1 MGLGASAADGD
12 DPIRI
17 VTEDFDKIRFA
28 ANGQAFTIAYAP
40 EGTEIPAPPTAGD
53 VASVSEDLGVPAGQH
68 PGFGRAA
75 QRHHAGRQR
84 ARREHPGRDGAR
96 RRLDEHH
103 DRTRSGHRRLDAHRR
118 RHDHDRSRRRVKAVI
133 LVGGFGTRL
142 RPLTL
147 TTPKNLLPV
156 VHTPMV
162 ERVVAHLA
170 QHGVTEAVLS
180 LGYKPDTFLEAYP
193 DGDCAGVALTYAVE
207 DEPLD
212 TAGAI
217 RFAAGEAGID
227 ERFVV
232 VNGDVLTDLDVTR
245 LVRFHDASGAEGTIA
260 LHTVEDPS
268 RYGVVVTDVA
278 GQVEA
283 FVEKP
288 SRDDAPSL
296 RINAG
301 TYVFEPSVLGRIP
314 VGRPVSVERETFPAM
329 VESSSLYALDGDA
342 YWIDAGTPETY
353 LQANLD
359 LLAADDIAV
368 HPEASVSD
376 SAHIER
382 SVIGAGAVIGDEA
395 TLTEALVL
403 AGATIEPGARVH
415 RSIVGPGA
423 VIRAGA
429 ELLDLT
435 VIGDHV
441 DIEPDAR
448 LTSERIP
455 QDVE

>member
-1 MGLGASAADGD
+1 
-12 DPIRI
+12 
-17 VTEDFDKIRFA
+17 
-28 ANGQAFTIAYAP
+28 
-40 EGTEIPAPPTAGD
+40 
-53 VASVSEDLGVPAGQH
+53 
-68 PGFGRAA
+68 
-75 QRHHAGRQR
+75 
-84 ARREHPGRDGAR
+84 
-96 RRLDEHH
+96 
-103 DRTRSGHRRLDAHRR
+103 
-118 RHDHDRSRRRVKAVI
+118 VKAVI

-156 VHTPMV
+156 VHRPMV

-180 LGYKPDTFLEAYP
+180 LGYKPDAFLDVFP
-193 DGDCAGVALTYAVE
+193 DGSCAGVAMTYAVE
-207 DEPLD
+207 EEPLD

-227 ERFVV
+227 DRFVV

-288 SRDDAPSL
+288 TREEAPSTQ
-296 RINAG
+296 INAG
-301 TYVFEPSVLGRIP
+301 TYVFEPSVLGRIAA
-314 VGRPVSVERETFPAM
+314 GRRVSVERETFPAM
-329 VESSSLYALDGDA
+329 VESGSLYALDGNA
-342 YWIDAGTPETY
+342 YWVDAGTPGTY

-359 LLAADDIAV
+359 LLAADDADVHADAV
-368 HPEASVSD
+368 VAD
-376 SAHIER
+376 TAHIER
-382 SVIGAGAVIGDEA
+382 SVVGAGATIGDEA
-395 TLTEALVL
+395 TLTEAVVL
-403 AGATIEPGARVH
+403 AGATIEAGARIH
-415 RSIVGPGA
+415 RSIVGPRA
-423 VIRAGA
+423 VIRSGA

-435 VIGDHV
+435 VIGDRI

-448 LTSERIP
+448 LTNERVP
-455 QDVE
+455 QDT

>member
-1 MGLGASAADGD
+1 M
-12 DPIRI
+12 
-17 VTEDFDKIRFA
+17 
-28 ANGQAFTIAYAP
+28 
-40 EGTEIPAPPTAGD
+40 
-53 VASVSEDLGVPAGQH
+53 
-68 PGFGRAA
+68 
-75 QRHHAGRQR
+75 
-84 ARREHPGRDGAR
+84 
-96 RRLDEHH
+96 
-103 DRTRSGHRRLDAHRR
+103 
-118 RHDHDRSRRRVKAVI
+118 KAVV

-156 VHTPMV
+156 VHVPMV

-170 QHGVTEAVLS
+170 SHGVTEAVLS
-180 LGYKPDTFLEAYP
+180 MGYKPDTFRAAYP
-193 DGDCAGVALTYAVE
+193 DGVCAGVDLTYAVE

-217 RFAAGEAGID
+217 RFAAAEAGID

-260 LHTVEDPS
+260 LHEVEDPS

-278 GQVEA
+278 GRVEA

-288 SRDDAPSL
+288 DREDAPSL
-296 RINAG
+296 EINAG
-301 TYVFEPSVLGRIP
+301 TYVFEPSVLARIP
-314 VGRPVSVERETFPAM
+314 VGRRVSVERETFPAM
-329 VESSSLYALDGDA
+329 VEAGTLYALAGDA
-342 YWIDAGTPETY
+342 YWVDAGTPATY

-359 LLAADDIAV
+359 FIASGDAAV
-368 HPEASVSD
+368 HEDAKVSE

-382 SVIGAGAVIGDEA
+382 SVVGAGATIGDEV
-395 TLTEALVL
+395 TLTEAVVL
-403 AGATIEPGARVH
+403 EGATIETGARIH

-423 VIRAGA
+423 VVRAGA

-435 VIGDHV
+435 VIGDRI
-441 DIEPDAR
+441 DIEPAAR
-448 LTSERIP
+448 LTNERVP
-455 QDVE
+455 EDDD

>member
-1 MGLGASAADGD
+1 M
-12 DPIRI
+12 
-17 VTEDFDKIRFA
+17 
-28 ANGQAFTIAYAP
+28 
-40 EGTEIPAPPTAGD
+40 
-53 VASVSEDLGVPAGQH
+53 
-68 PGFGRAA
+68 
-75 QRHHAGRQR
+75 
-84 ARREHPGRDGAR
+84 
-96 RRLDEHH
+96 
-103 DRTRSGHRRLDAHRR
+103 
-118 RHDHDRSRRRVKAVI
+118 KAVV

-156 VHTPMV
+156 VHVPMV

-170 QHGVTEAVLS
+170 DHGVTEAVLS
-180 LGYKPDTFLEAYP
+180 LGYKPDTFLDAYP
-193 DGDCAGVALTYAVE
+193 DGTCAGVTLRYAVE

-245 LVRFHDASGAEGTIA
+245 LVRFHDASDAEGTIA

-288 SRDDAPSL
+288 AREDAPSL
-296 RINAG
+296 QINAG
-301 TYVFEPSVLGRIP
+301 TYVFESSVLGRIP
-314 VGRPVSVERETFPAM
+314 AGRPVSVERETFPAM
-329 VESSSLYALDGDA
+329 VESGSLFALEGNA
-342 YWIDAGTPETY
+342 YWLDAGTPETY

-359 LLAADDIAV
+359 LIAADGSEI
-368 HPEASVSD
+368 HPAAKVSD
-376 SAHIER
+376 TAHIER
-382 SVIGAGAVIGDEA
+382 SVVADGATIGDEA
-395 TLTEALVL
+395 TLTEAIVL
-403 AGATIEPGARVH
+403 AGATVEAGARIH

-423 VIRAGA
+423 VVREGA

-435 VIGDHV
+435 VIGDRV
-441 DIEPDAR
+441 DIEPGAR
-448 LTSERIP
+448 LTNERVP
-455 QDVE
+455 QDGD

>member
-1 MGLGASAADGD
+1 M
-12 DPIRI
+12 
-17 VTEDFDKIRFA
+17 
-28 ANGQAFTIAYAP
+28 
-40 EGTEIPAPPTAGD
+40 
-53 VASVSEDLGVPAGQH
+53 
-68 PGFGRAA
+68 
-75 QRHHAGRQR
+75 
-84 ARREHPGRDGAR
+84 
-96 RRLDEHH
+96 
-103 DRTRSGHRRLDAHRR
+103 
-118 RHDHDRSRRRVKAVI
+118 KAVI

-156 VHTPMV
+156 GHVPMV
-162 ERVVAHLA
+162 ERVIGHLA

-193 DGDCAGVALTYAVE
+193 DGTCAGVELHYAVE

-245 LVRFHDASGAEGTIA
+245 LIRFHDASGAEATIA

-283 FVEKP
+283 FIEKP
-288 SRDDAPSL
+288 PADEAPSNA
-296 RINAG
+296 INAG
-301 TYVFEPSVLGRIP
+301 TYVLEPSVLGRIP
-314 VGRPVSVERETFPAM
+314 VGRKVSVERETFPGL
-329 VESSSLYALDGDA
+329 VEDGSLYALDGNA
-342 YWIDAGTPETY
+342 YWLDAGTPETY

-359 LLAADDIAV
+359 LLPADGSSV
-368 HPEASVSD
+368 HPEAFVAD
-376 SAHIER
+376 SAHVER
-382 SVIGAGAVIGDEA
+382 SVIGAGASIGEDA
-395 TLTEALVL
+395 TLTEAVVL
-403 AGATIEPGARVH
+403 DGATIEAGARVH
-415 RSIVGPGA
+415 RSIVGAGA
-423 VIRAGA
+423 TVRAGA

-435 VIGDHV
+435 VIGADV
-441 DIEPDAR
+441 DIEPSAR
-448 LTSERIP
+448 LTGERVP
-455 QDVE
+455 ADS

>member
-1 MGLGASAADGD
+1 
-12 DPIRI
+12 
-17 VTEDFDKIRFA
+17 V
-28 ANGQAFTIAYAP
+28 
-40 EGTEIPAPPTAGD
+40 
-53 VASVSEDLGVPAGQH
+53 
-68 PGFGRAA
+68 RA
-75 QRHHAGRQR
+75 
-84 ARREHPGRDGAR
+84 
-96 RRLDEHH
+96 
-103 DRTRSGHRRLDAHRR
+103 
-118 RHDHDRSRRRVKAVI
+118 VV

-156 VHTPMV
+156 VHVPMV
-162 ERVVAHLA
+162 ERVVAHLSA
-170 QHGVTEAVLS
+170 HGVTEAVLS
-180 LGYKPDTFLEAYP
+180 LGYKPDTFRDAYP
-193 DGDCAGVALTYAVE
+193 DSTCAGVALRYAVE

-232 VNGDVLTDLDVTR
+232 VNGDVLTDLDVSR

-278 GQVEA
+278 GRVEA

-288 SRDDAPSL
+288 PRDEAPSL
-296 RINAG
+296 QINAG
-301 TYVFEPSVLGRIP
+301 TYVFESSVLSRIP
-314 VGRPVSVERETFPAM
+314 AGRRVSVERETFPEM
-329 VESSSLYALDGDA
+329 VASGSLYALEGNA
-342 YWIDAGTPETY
+342 YWLDAGTPETY

-359 LLAADDIAV
+359 LVAVDGVEV
-368 HPEASVSD
+368 HPDATVSE

-382 SVIGAGAVIGDEA
+382 SVVGPDVTVGDEA
-395 TLTEALVL
+395 TLTEAVVL
-403 AGATIEPGARVH
+403 AGATIEAGARIH

-423 VIRAGA
+423 VVRSGA

-435 VIGDHV
+435 VIGDRV
-441 DIEPDAR
+441 DIEEAAR
-448 LTSERIP
+448 LTNERVP
-455 QDVE
+455 TDG

>member
-1 MGLGASAADGD
+1 M
-12 DPIRI
+12 
-17 VTEDFDKIRFA
+17 
-28 ANGQAFTIAYAP
+28 
-40 EGTEIPAPPTAGD
+40 
-53 VASVSEDLGVPAGQH
+53 
-68 PGFGRAA
+68 
-75 QRHHAGRQR
+75 
-84 ARREHPGRDGAR
+84 
-96 RRLDEHH
+96 
-103 DRTRSGHRRLDAHRR
+103 
-118 RHDHDRSRRRVKAVI
+118 KAVI

-156 VHTPMV
+156 GHVPMV

-170 QHGVTEAVLS
+170 EHGVTEAVLS
-180 LGYKPDTFLEAYP
+180 LGYKPDSFLEAYP
-193 DGDCAGVALTYAVE
+193 DGTCAGVQMTYAVE

-245 LVRFHDASGAEGTIA
+245 LIRFHDASGAEATLA

-283 FVEKP
+283 FIEKP
-288 SRDDAPSL
+288 TKEEAPSTA
-296 RINAG
+296 INAG

-314 VGRPVSVERETFPAM
+314 VGRKVSVERETFPAL
-329 VESSSLYALDGDA
+329 VEAGTLYALDGNA
-342 YWIDAGTPETY
+342 YWLDAGTPETY

-359 LLAADDIAV
+359 LLPPDGSDI
-368 HPEASVSD
+368 HPDAHVAD
-376 SAHIER
+376 SAHVER
-382 SVIGAGAVIGDEA
+382 SIVGPGATIGEDA
-395 TLTEALVL
+395 TLTEAVVL
-403 AGATIEPGARVH
+403 AGATVESGARVH

-423 VIRAGA
+423 FVRSGA
-429 ELLDLT
+429 EMLDLS
-435 VIGDHV
+435 VIGAAADL
-441 DIEPDAR
+441 EPDAR
-448 LTSERIP
+448 ISGERVP
-455 QDVE
+455 ADS

>member
-1 MGLGASAADGD
+1 
-12 DPIRI
+12 
-17 VTEDFDKIRFA
+17 
-28 ANGQAFTIAYAP
+28 
-40 EGTEIPAPPTAGD
+40 
-53 VASVSEDLGVPAGQH
+53 
-68 PGFGRAA
+68 
-75 QRHHAGRQR
+75 
-84 ARREHPGRDGAR
+84 
-96 RRLDEHH
+96 
-103 DRTRSGHRRLDAHRR
+103 
-118 RHDHDRSRRRVKAVI
+118 VKAVI

-156 VHTPMV
+156 GHVPMV

-170 QHGVTEAVLS
+170 EHGVTEAVLS
-180 LGYKPDTFLEAYP
+180 LGYKPDSFLEAYP
-193 DGDCAGVALTYAVE
+193 DGTCAGVQMTYAVE

-245 LVRFHDASGAEGTIA
+245 LIRFHDASGAEATLA

-283 FVEKP
+283 FIEKP
-288 SRDDAPSL
+288 TKEEAPSTA
-296 RINAG
+296 INAG

-314 VGRPVSVERETFPAM
+314 VGRKVSVERETFPAL
-329 VESSSLYALDGDA
+329 VEAGTLYALDGNA
-342 YWIDAGTPETY
+342 YWLDAGTPETY

-359 LLAADDIAV
+359 LLPPDGSDI
-368 HPEASVSD
+368 HPDAHVAD
-376 SAHIER
+376 SAHVER
-382 SVIGAGAVIGDEA
+382 SIVGPGATIGEDA
-395 TLTEALVL
+395 TLTEAVVL
-403 AGATIEPGARVH
+403 AGATVESGARVH

-423 VIRAGA
+423 FVRSGA
-429 ELLDLT
+429 EMLDLS
-435 VIGDHV
+435 VIGAAADL
-441 DIEPDAR
+441 EPDAR
-448 LTSERIP
+448 ISGERVP
-455 QDVE
+455 ADS

>member
-1 MGLGASAADGD
+1 M
-12 DPIRI
+12 
-17 VTEDFDKIRFA
+17 
-28 ANGQAFTIAYAP
+28 
-40 EGTEIPAPPTAGD
+40 
-53 VASVSEDLGVPAGQH
+53 
-68 PGFGRAA
+68 
-75 QRHHAGRQR
+75 
-84 ARREHPGRDGAR
+84 
-96 RRLDEHH
+96 
-103 DRTRSGHRRLDAHRR
+103 
-118 RHDHDRSRRRVKAVI
+118 KAVI

-156 VHTPMV
+156 VHVPMV

-170 QHGVTEAVLS
+170 EHGVDEAVLS
-180 LGYKPDTFLEAYP
+180 LGYKPDTFLAAYP
-193 DGDCAGVALTYAVE
+193 DGTCAGVRLTYAVE

-245 LVRFHDASGAEGTIA
+245 LVRFHDASGAEGTVA
-260 LHTVEDPS
+260 LHEVEDPS

-288 SRDDAPSL
+288 SREEAPSTM
-296 RINAG
+296 INAG

-329 VESSSLYALDGDA
+329 VESGTLYALDGDA
-342 YWIDAGTPETY
+342 YWLDAGTPETY

-359 LLAADDIAV
+359 LLPADGDGSV
-368 HPEASVSD
+368 HETASVAD
-376 SAHIER
+376 SAHLER
-382 SVIGAGAVIGDEA
+382 SVVGPDATVGDEA
-395 TLTEALVL
+395 TLTEAVVL
-403 AGATIEPGARVH
+403 AGAVVEAGARIH
-415 RSIVGPGA
+415 RSIVGPRA
-423 VIRAGA
+423 VIRSGA

-435 VIGDHV
+435 VIGDAV
-441 DIEPDAR
+441 DIEPEAR
-448 LTSERIP
+448 LKGERVP
-455 QDVE
+455 ADDG

>member
-1 MGLGASAADGD
+1 M
-12 DPIRI
+12 
-17 VTEDFDKIRFA
+17 
-28 ANGQAFTIAYAP
+28 
-40 EGTEIPAPPTAGD
+40 
-53 VASVSEDLGVPAGQH
+53 
-68 PGFGRAA
+68 RA
-75 QRHHAGRQR
+75 
-84 ARREHPGRDGAR
+84 
-96 RRLDEHH
+96 
-103 DRTRSGHRRLDAHRR
+103 
-118 RHDHDRSRRRVKAVI
+118 VV

-147 TTPKNLLPV
+147 TIPKNLLPV
-156 VHTPMV
+156 VHVPMV
-162 ERVVAHLA
+162 ERVVAHLGA
-170 QHGVTEAVLS
+170 HGVTEAVLS
-180 LGYKPDTFLEAYP
+180 LGYKPDTFLAAYP
-193 DGDCAGVALTYAVE
+193 DGDCAGVQLTYAVE

-288 SRDDAPSL
+288 ERDEAPSL
-296 RINAG
+296 QINAG

-314 VGRPVSVERETFPAM
+314 VGRRVSIERETFPAM
-329 VESSSLYALDGDA
+329 VDSRSLYALEGNA
-342 YWIDAGTPETY
+342 YWLDAGTPETY

-359 LLAADDIAV
+359 LIPAGDVAIHEDAT
-368 HPEASVSD
+368 VSA

-382 SVIGAGAVIGDEA
+382 SVVGRGATIGDEA
-395 TLTEALVL
+395 TLTEAVVL
-403 AGATIEPGARVH
+403 EGATIEAGSRIH

-423 VIRAGA
+423 IVRSGA
-429 ELLDLT
+429 ELIDLT
-435 VIGDHV
+435 VIGDQV

-448 LTSERIP
+448 LTNERVP
-455 QDVE
+455 ADAG